1 MISIV
6 HDEIPELRFP
16 NKPPV
21 DDAVALK
28 NLPAGGRTVSRSAEW
43 PASGLGTTTAHP
55 PVPASGIAAISGMTS
70 GGAAGPVQLLAVRQ
84 PHQPPLLAQ
93 PPDVQTKSHRVQH
106 PALLLSTAQQRQRR
120 LEFLRG
126 HRSARLPRMRPTVR
140 ADVSPARRLR
150 PARVPRIQGELLPA
164 ARVHGTTAPASTTDP
179 HPCAAAADRLVD
191 SRMQRPNPA
200 GSWLISA

>member
-1 MISIV
+1 M
-6 HDEIPELRFP
+6 
-16 NKPPV
+16 
-21 DDAVALK
+21 
-28 NLPAGGRTVSRSAEW
+28 SRSAEW

-70 GGAAGPVQLLAVRQ
+70 GGAAGLVQLLPVRQ

-179 HPCAAAADRLVD
+179 HPCAAAADWPVHNRLWRQNTT
-191 SRMQRPNPA
+191 SPKLLTPRAATGACSQRRWQQA
-200 GSWLISA
+200 GLDC